1 LPFDLDRDLLRSTCE
16 SAVDLP
22 VVRTDDSYVIFDG
35 GGVHVEP
42 DFLEAGQLHTVA
54 ISRPS

>member
-1 LPFDLDRDLLRSTCE
+1 M
-16 SAVDLP
+16 DLP